1 MKTNRLYPCKYTYNT
16 LVDLSV
22 NLNKFELAS
31 TLFKEMKARGLT
43 ADQYTYSTMIKG
55 MKKQTK

>member
-22 NLNKFELAS
+22 NLNKYDLAQQ
-31 TLFKEMKARGLT
+31 LFKEMRSSGLT
-43 ADQYTYSTMIKG
+43 ADQ
-55 MKKQTK
+55 